1 MRFPALAQTDARNR
15 SAAET
20 AETGAPAA
28 PAKAPAKAPA
38 VNPKYTTPKSALDTA
53 YGAKIAEYTTE
64 KYFMTELVDHLP
76 LSDKVPSPEKI
87 LGYVVGTPNKLTY
100 TKDLY
105 RYFRALAGASPR
117 VRVLVA
123 PEKSEEG
130 REQLLVLVSDE
141 ANLAKLDRYKEI
153 TAKLGDPR
161 KLSETEAHTLIAEGK
176 PFYWAS
182 GSIHSPETGSPEML
196 MELAYRLAVED
207 SPFIEDIRKN
217 MIVMITPA
225 LEVDGRDRMVD
236 LYNYRKANPGKAV
249 PPLLYWGKY
258 VAHDNNRD
266 GLGLALALT
275 RNQMRTFLD
284 YHPTVLHDL
293 HESVPYLYTM
303 TGTGPYNA
311 WLDPLALDEFQVL
324 AYHEIEELTKR
335 GVPGVWT
342 HGFYDG
348 WAPNYMLY
356 IATGRNSIGRFYE
369 TFGNGGADTRERTLG
384 ANQTSARLVSPESA
398 VPARQLVHA
407 QQREHAAVGH
417 LVRDEFRGAGTRAVP
432 E

>member
-1 MRFPALAQTDARNR
+1 MSRKSTINLLAVFVITLLCSVVLAQTPARNPSNSEGGG
-15 SAAET
+15 SAPPGSFT
-20 AETGAPAA
+20 RTFP
-28 PAKAPAKAPA
+28 
-38 VNPKYTTPKSALDTA
+38 NPTYTTPTSPLDTA

-64 KYFMTELVDHLP
+64 KYFLTELVDHLP
-76 LSDKVPSPEKI
+76 ASDKVPSPDKI
-87 LGYVVGTPNKLTY
+87 LGYAVGTPNKLTY

-105 RYFRALAGASPR
+105 RYYRALAAASPR

-130 REQLLVLVSDE
+130 REQLLVFVSDE

-153 TAKLGDPR
+153 TAKLADPR
-161 KLSETEAHTLIAEGK
+161 KITAAEAQQLTQEGK

-196 MELAYRLAVED
+196 MEMAYRLAVED

-225 LEVDGRDRMVD
+225 LEVDGRDFMVD
-236 LYNYRKANPGKAV
+236 LYNYHRANLGKPT

-275 RNQMRTFLD
+275 RNQMKTFLD

-311 WLDPLALDEFQVL
+311 WLDPLAIDEFQLL
-324 AYHEIEELTKR
+324 AYHEIEEMTKR

-348 WAPNYMLY
+348 W
-356 IATGRNSIGRFYE
+356 
-369 TFGNGGADTRERTLG
+369 GAELHALHRDR
-384 ANQTSARLVSPESA
+384 
-398 VPARQLVHA
+398 RQRHRPL
-407 QQREHAAVGH
+407 
-417 LVRDEFRGAGTRAVP
+417 L
-432 E
+432 

>member
-1 MRFPALAQTDARNR
+1 MSPKHSSKFVCAVLALFVLSAPISAQTEQRDRSATETSGGSAPSTPPFKPALI
-15 SAAET
+15 
-20 AETGAPAA
+20 
-28 PAKAPAKAPA
+28 
-38 VNPKYTTPKSALDTA
+38 NPKYTTPKSAVDAA

-76 LSDKVPSPEKI
+76 VSDKVPSPEKL

-105 RYFRALAGASPR
+105 RYFRALAAASPR

-130 REQLLVLVSDE
+130 REQLLIMVSDE

-153 TAKLGDPR
+153 TAKLADPR
-161 KLSETEAHTLIAEGK
+161 KLSDTEAHTLISEGK

-236 LYNYRKANPGKAV
+236 LYNYRKANPGKPT

-275 RNQMRTFLD
+275 RNQMRTFLE

-324 AYHEIEELTKR
+324 
-335 GVPGVWT
+335 
-342 HGFYDG
+342 
-348 WAPNYMLY
+348 
-356 IATGRNSIGRFYE
+356 
-369 TFGNGGADTRERTLG
+369 
-384 ANQTSARLVSPESA
+384 
-398 VPARQLVHA
+398 
-407 QQREHAAVGH
+407 
-417 LVRDEFRGAGTRAVP
+417 
-432 E
+432 